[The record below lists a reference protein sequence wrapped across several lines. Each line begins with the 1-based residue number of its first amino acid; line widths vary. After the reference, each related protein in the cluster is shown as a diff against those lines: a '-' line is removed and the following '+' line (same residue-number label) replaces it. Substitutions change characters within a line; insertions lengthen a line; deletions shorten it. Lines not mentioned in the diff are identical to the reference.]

1 MIQRNKKRM
10 LLHCCCGPCSSNVT
24 GELLKEYD
32 VTLFYYNP
40 CINNLEE
47 YEKRLDS
54 LKIVANYY
62 NVNLIIMP
70 YNDNEFLQQVVGLE
84 MEKEGGAR
92 CGKCIFQRLKKTCEY
107 AKENDFDIFTTTLSV
122 SPHKNADL
130 INSLGSKL
138 ALELGTE
145 FLVSNFKKNNGF
157 LKSIE
162 MSKKLGLY
170 RQSYCGCKFSMK
182 N

>member
-1 MIQRNKKRM
+1 MNQKNKKKM

-40 CINNLEE
+40 CINSQAEFD
-47 YEKRLDS
+47 KRLDS
-54 LKIVANYY
+54 LKIVAKYY
-62 NVNLIIMP
+62 NVKLFVIP
-70 YNDNEFLQQVVGLE
+70 YNDNEFSSQVVGLE
-84 MEKEGGAR
+84 SEKEGGAR
-92 CGKCIFQRLKKTCEY
+92 CGKCIFQRLKKTCNF
-107 AKENDFDIFTTTLSV
+107 AKENSFDIFTTTLSV
-122 SPHKNADL
+122 SPHKNAEL
-130 INSLGSKL
+130 INSFGSQL
-138 ALELGTE
+138 SLEIGVE
-145 FLVSNFKKNNGF
+145 FLNANFKKNNGF